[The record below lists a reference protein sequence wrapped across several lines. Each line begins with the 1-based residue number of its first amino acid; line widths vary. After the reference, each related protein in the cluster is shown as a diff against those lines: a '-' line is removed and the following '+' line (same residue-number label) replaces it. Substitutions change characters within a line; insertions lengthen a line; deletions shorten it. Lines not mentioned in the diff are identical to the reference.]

1 MGILNRL
8 NRLDR
13 QAWLLL
19 AISGLFAVSTA
30 LSNTF
35 VNVYLWKLKRDY
47 GLIGWFNLLQYAAM
61 AVTFIV
67 SGRMAKSV
75 DRVIVIRWGVA
86 VHALFYL
93 CVLLLGDGSARYI
106 SWLGGLLGVGAGL
119 FWLAFNV
126 LYFEITERNNRDV
139 FNGMNGFLG
148 SAAGIVAP
156 LLSGWIITH
165 VDRLTGY
172 RIVFGLSMAIFLAAV
187 MVSFLLKRRKVE
199 GKYQLVSVLRQSF
212 RMKERWRWVMAASV
226 AQGARE
232 GVFAFLIALLIYVTT
247 QNEMVLGSFLTVSSL
262 VSLIAFLL
270 VGRYLRMQWRD
281 ESLFVGT
288 FMMGVVVLPFVWKV
302 DTWSLFLL
310 GVGAALF
317 YPLYMVP
324 LTSTVFDVI
333 GENKTSARLRI
344 EYVVARELALN
355 LGRVLSLALFL
366 WWVSRTNDWEQL
378 RWLLLIIGFVQIF
391 VWWTL
396 RHVPPVSMTT
406 KPKPGSS

>member
-1 MGILNRL
+1 MGVLNQF

-19 AISGLFAVSTA
+19 AVSGLFAVSTA

-35 VNVYLWKLKRDY
+35 VNVYLWKLKRDF

-61 AVTFIV
+61 AVTFILA
-67 SGRMAKSV
+67 GRMAKSV

-93 CVLLLGDGSARYI
+93 CVLLLGDEAARYI
-106 SWLGGLLGVGAGL
+106 YWLGNLLGIGAGL

-126 LYFEITERNNRDV
+126 LYFEITEPGNRDV

-148 SAAGIVAP
+148 AAAGIVAP
-156 LLSGWIITH
+156 LLSGWIITR

-172 RIVFGLSMAIFLAAV
+172 RIVFGLSLAIFLTAV
-187 MVSFLLKRRKVE
+187 MVSFLLKRRKAE
-199 GKYQLVSVLRQSF
+199 GEYQLVNVLRQSF

-232 GVFAFLIALLIYVTT
+232 GVYAFLIALLIYVTT

-262 VSLIAFLL
+262 MSLIAFLL
-270 VGRYLRMQWRD
+270 VGRYLRLQWRD
-281 ESLFVGT
+281 ESMLVGT
-288 FMMGVVVLPFVWKV
+288 LMMGVVVLPFVWKIK
-302 DTWSLFLL
+302 TWSLFVL
-310 GVGAALF
+310 GVGAAFF

-333 GENKTSARLRI
+333 GESRTSARLRI

-355 LGRVLSLALFL
+355 LGRVLSLVMFL
-366 WWVSRTNDWEQL
+366 WWVSRNHDWGQL
-378 RWLLLIIGFVQIF
+378 RWLLLIIGFVQVF
-391 VWWTL
+391 AWWAL
-396 RHVPPVSMTT
+396 RHVPSVSMEFGT
-406 KPKPGSS
+406 KSGSP